1 MRNNPEEITNKN
13 VKKIFRNKAFF
24 INVDK
29 LVQVLK
35 PIKTAITLLESVNT
49 NLADC
54 FLQLILLANAIKKL
68 PYERFRQ
75 YSIGTFNKY
84 WDKFD
89 PDIYILSYFLHPGF
103 RD

>member
-1 MRNNPEEITNKN
+1 M
-13 VKKIFRNKAFF
+13 
-24 INVDK
+24 NVDK

-35 PIKTAITLLESVNT
+35 LIKTAITLLESANT

-68 PYERFRQ
+68 PREMTGFRQ
-75 YSIGTFNKY
+75 HSIDAFNKY

-89 PDIYILSYFLHPGF
+89 PDIYILAYFLHLGF
-103 RD
+103 RG